1 MDISI
6 ICPIYNGENYIKK
19 LNESLLM
26 QEGAGDFEIRYILTR
41 SKDSS
46 EEILK
51 SLNAQYTLVEPEEF
65 SHSLSREQ
73 EAFRAEG
80 DIIVFISQDVIIQD
94 KYWLANLTKDIKR
107 GICDA
112 SFSRQL
118 SDNKTIERYTRMK
131 NYPEESRIVSKA
143 DIDRLGVMTF
153 FYSDASSAIRKTVYE
168 ELKGYDG
175 KRLLTNEDM
184 YIAYKI
190 INNGYKIKYC
200 ADSKVIHSHEYS
212 YKSLLKRYFDQGV
225 FLAQHSYI
233 ANAGKGSTSSAKAL
247 LVFVIKNALKEKNF
261 RVLFDIIP
269 NFAVRFIG
277 DKLGRRYKKLSKDRI
292 LKYTSNK
299 SYWLKEV
306 YK

>member
-26 QEGAGDFEIRYILTR
+26 QEGAGEFEIRYILTR
-41 SKDSS
+41 SKDGS

-51 SLNAQYTLVEPEEF
+51 SLNAKYKLIEVDEF
-65 SHSLSREQ
+65 SHSFSREQ
-73 EAFRAEG
+73 EAFNAEG
-80 DIIVFISQDVIIQD
+80 DIIVFISQDIIIED
-94 KYWLANLTKDIKR
+94 KCWLVNLTKDIKS
-107 GICDA
+107 GVCDA
-112 SFSRQL
+112 AFSRQI
-118 SDNKTIERYTRMK
+118 SDNRTIERYTRMK
-131 NYPEESRIVSKA
+131 NYPKESRIVSKE
-143 DIDRLGVMTF
+143 DIEQLGVMAF
-153 FYSDASSAIRKTVYE
+153 FYSDASSAIRKSVFKK
-168 ELKGYDG
+168 LKGYDA

-233 ANAGKGSTSSAKAL
+233 ANAGKGSESSAKAL
-247 LVFVIKNALKEKNF
+247 LIFVIKNALKEKNF
-261 RVLFDIIP
+261 KVLFDIVP

-277 DKLGRRYKKLSKDRI
+277 DKLGRRYKKLSKNKV

-299 SYWLKEV
+299 NYWIKEV